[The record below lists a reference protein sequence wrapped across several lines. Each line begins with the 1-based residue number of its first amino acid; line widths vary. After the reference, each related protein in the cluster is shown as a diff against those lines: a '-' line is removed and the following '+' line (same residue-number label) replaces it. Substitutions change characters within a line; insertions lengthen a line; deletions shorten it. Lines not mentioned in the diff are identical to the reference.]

1 MQRKL
6 TIAAAAAKLGIDR
19 KVLLRW
25 VESNAVPVEKLKD
38 GRRLITEAWCNMMLK
53 RMAQREQALQREA
66 DAAQAGE
73 EDEEMPAALMGDEE

>member
-1 MQRKL
+1 VQRKL